1 MDFSP
6 TIAQQTRSVR
16 DVVYEK
22 LKEAIVM
29 ERYKPGDRLNERELA
44 RQFRISTTPLKE
56 ALRLLEQEGL
66 VVTKPR
72 VGSYVS
78 NDIMTSIE
86 EINLVR
92 AALEGVA
99 VRLATAKINDAEI
112 EALRQ
117 ALQEMERYTKEKDPE
132 KLVGAN
138 DYFHKLI
145 RSFAKNNYVSKQI
158 EAIRSFD
165 LSFRRRALAHVDEFD
180 RALADHRQIYLQIAA
195 RDPDAAEKAMRLH
208 IHRTTMFVMHGNK
221 TPLTEPDR

>member
-1 MDFSP
+1 MDLSLN
-6 TIAQQTRSVR
+6 IAQQTRSVR

-22 LKEAIVM
+22 LKEAILM
-29 ERYKPGDRLNERELA
+29 EQYKPGFHLNERELA

-66 VVTKPR
+66 VVTRPR

-78 NDIMTSIE
+78 KDIMTSIE

-99 VRLATAKINDAEI
+99 VRLAAAKITEAEI
-112 EALRQ
+112 EQLRLALG
-117 ALQEMERYTKEKDPE
+117 EMDKYTKEKNAE

-165 LSFRRRALAHVDEFD
+165 LSFRKKALSHVDEFD
-180 RALADHRQIYLQIAA
+180 RAFSEHQQIYLQIAA
-195 RDPDAAEKAMRLH
+195 RNPVAAEKAMKVH
-208 IHRTTMFVMHGNK
+208 IHRTTLFVKYGNNA
-221 TPLTEPDR
+221 PMTEPD

>member
-1 MDFSP
+1 MDVSLN
-6 TIAQQTRSVR
+6 IAQQTRSVR

-22 LKEAIVM
+22 LKEAILM
-29 ERYKPGDRLNERELA
+29 EQYKPGFRLNERELA
-44 RQFRISTTPLKE
+44 RLFRISTTPLKE

-66 VVTKPR
+66 VVTRPR

-99 VRLATAKINDAEI
+99 VRLAATKITDEEI
-112 EALRQ
+112 EQLGLAIQ
-117 ALQEMERYTKEKDPE
+117 QMEKFTAEKNAE

-165 LSFRRRALAHVDEFD
+165 LSFRRKALSHVDELD
-180 RALADHRQIYLQIAA
+180 RAFGEHQQIYLQIAA
-195 RDPDAAEKAMRLH
+195 KDPAGAEKAMQVH
-208 IHRTTMFVMHGNK
+208 IHRTTMFVKYGNNAPK
-221 TPLTEPDR
+221 TEPD

>member
-1 MDFSP
+1 MNFSP
-6 TIAQQTRSVR
+6 DIASQTRSGR

-22 LKEAIVM
+22 LKEAILA
-29 ERYKPGDRLNERELA
+29 EQYKPGFHLNERELA
-44 RQFRISTTPLKE
+44 RQFQVSTTPLKE

-66 VVTKPR
+66 VVTRPR

-99 VRLATAKINDAEI
+99 VRLAAIKITPEEAEQLGLAI
-112 EALRQ
+112 Q
-117 ALQEMERYTKEKDPE
+117 QMDDYTRVKNSE
-132 KLVGAN
+132 KLIDAN

-145 RSFAKNNYVSKQI
+145 RMFAKNNYVLKQI

-165 LSFRRRALAHVDEFD
+165 LSFRRKALSHRDELERALQ
-180 RALADHRQIYLQIAA
+180 DHRQIYQKIVAH
-195 RDPDAAEKAMRLH
+195 DSDGAEAAMRAH
-208 IHRTTMFVMHGNK
+208 IHRTTVFVMRGQSLENSDSC
-221 TPLTEPDR
+221 P